1 MRLCLEGVCAAY
13 DGAPVLDCL
22 SFEVPAGAI
31 GCLLGA
37 SGSGKTTAL
46 RIIAGLEPVNAG
58 SSYIR
63 K

>member
-31 GCLLGA
+31 GCLLGP
-37 SGSGKTTAL
+37 SGCGKTTVL
-46 RIIAGLEPVNAG
+46 RCIAGFEPPQRGEIVF
-58 SSYIR
+58 R
-63 K
+63 